1 MPARRVMS
9 SSWANY
15 FFLSIASGIFL
26 PYLPLYLKA
35 RGMSA
40 SRIGVLLGCLELAG
54 MAGPMLLGRM
64 ADRRAAYRGILAV
77 SSVVPMVVM
86 LPLELTTFYPV
97 FVICI
102 LVMGFT
108 YRATI
113 PLLDSLVSRIV
124 FDPARALRPAE
135 GGGEHRLHHDLPS
148 PAVHRLGRGGQ
159 LARHTHRFP
168 RHRILRGAR
177 GYLAPPRARTSPP
190 LARGNDCFTCAEACR
205 ALRRIR
211 REFWAVMGVIFLG
224 RFGIGRAIRSFP
236 ST

>member
-1 MPARRVMS
+1 MS

-124 FDPARALRPAE
+124 FDPARHYGRLRVAGSIGFIMISLLLQFTGWVAADSSRAILIAFLVTESFAALAVALLPPAPRLPLPLHEETTASPAPKPAE
-135 GGGEHRLHHDLPS
+135 RFDGFDVNS
-148 PAVHRLGRGGQ
+148 GR
-159 LARHTHRFP
+159 
-168 RHRILRGAR
+168 
-177 GYLAPPRARTSPP
+177 
-190 LARGNDCFTCAEACR
+190 
-205 ALRRIR
+205 
-211 REFWAVMGVIFLG
+211 
-224 RFGIGRAIRSFP
+224 
-236 ST
+236 